1 MEYRNQN
8 KRSMPGS
15 GSDVRDELLHNIPD
29 VRFFISTI
37 TARRRILRDICDDS
51 AFLKLYF
58 EEFIKKS
65 SSFIVN
71 FTKNRSFK
79 TPAVSALSDIEPS
92 SYTLSCFIS
101 DNARTVRVLNSIVY
115 KSSPIARHVKYFT

>member
-1 MEYRNQN
+1 
-8 KRSMPGS
+8 MPGS
-15 GSDVRDELLHNIPD
+15 GSDDNRKAVHGLIEIQLFVKKIQTVEFLSTCGFPIIRDELLHNIPG

-71 FTKNRSFK
+71 FSKNKSFK
-79 TPAVSALSDIEPS
+79 TPTVSALSDHRQSKEF
-92 SYTLSCFIS
+92 L
-101 DNARTVRVLNSIVY
+101 
-115 KSSPIARHVKYFT
+115 